1 MRSMRVLAIVA
12 IAGLLLVGVLVDV
25 PDRPQSDVEGQ
36 FTSALVAPTAV
47 VNTWFCPGG
56 SGPSGIAELTV
67 QVANGSDEQ
76 RTVTV
81 SVLPGGPAPQEPA
94 MFPVDIEPRGHVL
107 LLPSEAVPGADWVG
121 VMVEARGSDV
131 VVEQILTT
139 PQVGVGRG
147 VGRSPC
153 LTRVADSWVVSNG
166 ATRSAVEREHF
177 VVMLLNPFPDVA
189 VADIELVADVGRD
202 SIDGLVIPA
211 QRVVAVD
218 VTAEVTVAATV
229 AAFIDVVSGRV
240 AASWIQVADGP
251 SAGRGTRTAPAV
263 AGTADLWH
271 LPVAAVGTHRRDVV
285 AVSNPSAT
293 DVAEVDL
300 EIIPEDPEAQVS
312 PIEITVRPGRTALV
326 DLSEQGRLDGIGHF
340 SVAVRSLAAVP
351 VAASVTSVTSTADPD
366 GAGDVDVAGSSAT
379 GGADGASRRWLVPA
393 EVRAADR
400 DSESGGDAG
409 AGDAGAGDAG
419 AGDAGAG
426 DAGAL
431 VIVNPSAVGIAE
443 VDVSVDNELVRSIEI
458 GPGRSR
464 RLSLASLAADRFG
477 VEVESSSASSV
488 PERFLVEVDSSAPV
502 VAGRELVG
510 LTSRSASLGVATEEP
525 VPIHGIR

>member
-12 IAGLLLVGVLVDV
+12 IAGLLLSGVLVDM
-25 PDRPQSDVEGQ
+25 PDRPQSDIEDQ
-36 FTSALVAPTAV
+36 YMSALVAPTAV

-67 QVANGSDEQ
+67 QMANRSDEP

-81 SVLPGGPAPQEPA
+81 SVLPGGSAPQEPA
-94 MFPVDIEPRGHVL
+94 TFHVDVEPRGHAL
-107 LLPSEAVPGADWVG
+107 LQPSAAVPDADWVG
-121 VMVEARGSDV
+121 VMVEAEGADV
-131 VVEQILTT
+131 VVEQIVTASQKDL
-139 PQVGVGRG
+139 QKG

-166 ATRSAVEREHF
+166 ATRSAVEGERF

-240 AASWIQVADGP
+240 AASWIQIADGP
-251 SAGRGTRTAPAV
+251 IAGRGTRTAPAV
-263 AGTADLWH
+263 AGAADVWH
-271 LPVAAVGTHRRDVV
+271 LPVAAVSASRRDVV
-285 AVSNPSAT
+285 AVSNPTT
-293 DVAEVDL
+293 DVAEVDV
-300 EIIPEDPEAQVS
+300 EIVPEDPEVQVS

-326 DLSEQGRLDGIGHF
+326 DLSEQGRLNGIGHF

-351 VAASVTSVTSTADPD
+351 VTASITSVTTTADPA
-366 GAGDVDVAGSSAT
+366 GAGDTEVVDSTAT
-379 GGADGASRRWLVPA
+379 SGADGASRRWLVPA
-393 EVRAADR
+393 EVPASNRGF
-400 DSESGGDAG
+400 EP
-409 AGDAGAGDAG
+409 AGDG
-419 AGDAGAG
+419 
-426 DAGAL
+426 GAL

-443 VDVSVDNELVRSIEI
+443 VDVMVDNELVRSTEI

-477 VEVESSSASSV
+477 VEAESSPAS
-488 PERFLVEVDSSAPV
+488 PESDRFLVEVDSSAPV
-502 VAGRELVG
+502 VVGRELVG
-510 LTSRSASLGVATEEP
+510 VTSRSASLGVAIEEP
-525 VPIHGIR
+525 VPIGGIR